1 MITSS
6 FKIIAVS
13 SYVIVLYIYTLKL
26 FTSVNGAGITV
37 KYNWNYENKLTNL
50 MRFVSEL
57 AQNA

>member
-1 MITSS
+1 M
-6 FKIIAVS
+6 
-13 SYVIVLYIYTLKL
+13 

>member
-1 MITSS
+1 M
-6 FKIIAVS
+6 
-13 SYVIVLYIYTLKL
+13 
-26 FTSVNGAGITV
+26 FTSVNEAGITV